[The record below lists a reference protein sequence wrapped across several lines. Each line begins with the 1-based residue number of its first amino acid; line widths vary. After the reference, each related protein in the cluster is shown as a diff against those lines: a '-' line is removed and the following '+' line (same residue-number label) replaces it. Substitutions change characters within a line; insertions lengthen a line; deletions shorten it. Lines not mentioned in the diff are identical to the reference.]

1 MLWLVGRC
9 TSSLP
14 LQATDRCGLLEQ
26 FWHMGLAR
34 NWAEWEAAMRSQQLP
49 IFNTCYADQ
58 DGHIAYIYNA
68 ALPVHPEGDYEFW
81 KGVVPG
87 DRSDL
92 IATEIQPWEAVPK
105 TIGRC
110 LSSLFISRI
119 FFDS

>member
-1 MLWLVGRC
+1 MPQKNLYALDMP
-9 TSSLP
+9 TAAKFHTAIAKI
-14 LQATDRCGLLEQ
+14 QALAR
-26 FWHMGLAR
+26 LAR